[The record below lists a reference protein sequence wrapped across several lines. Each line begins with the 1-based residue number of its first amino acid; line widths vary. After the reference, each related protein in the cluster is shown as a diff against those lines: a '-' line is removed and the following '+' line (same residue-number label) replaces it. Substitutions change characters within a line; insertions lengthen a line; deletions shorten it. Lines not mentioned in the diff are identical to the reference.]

1 MPNAPSSSAT
11 VMPAPAPAPDA
22 AGAPRVTIVLPTYN
36 EADNV
41 LVAIDRIAAV
51 MGAIPFEVIVVDDN
65 SPDGTA
71 ERVKERARTDARVR
85 CLRRVGRRGLAGA
98 CIEGMLASAAPV
110 VAVMDADLQ
119 HDETI
124 LPKMLAGIETGGQD
138 LVVGS
143 RFADGA
149 RVNGLSP
156 LRHLASRTANAAI
169 QTLLRVRLT
178 DPLSGF
184 FMMRRDRFDSL
195 AGQLSTQGF
204 KILLDIVATARGRM
218 KVSEIPFVFRERHA
232 GTSKLD
238 RLVMLDFAGL
248 FLSKLV
254 GGIVSARFL
263 LFGLVGASGVVVH
276 LGVLKAGLALL
287 AIPFDWAQALAT
299 FVAMTT
305 NFFLNNTLT
314 YHDRKLT
321 GTRLLTGLLSFYL
334 VCSVGVFANVGVAGW
349 LYAYD
354 QVWWLAGTAGAVV
367 GSVWNYAA
375 SSALTWRKK

>member
-1 MPNAPSSSAT
+1 MPNASPS
-11 VMPAPAPAPDA
+11 PAPATTAPVPDA
-22 AGAPRVTIVLPTYN
+22 GTAGPRLTIVLPTYN

-51 MGAIPFEVIVVDDN
+51 LGDVPFEVIVVDDN

-71 ERVKERARTDARVR
+71 ARVKERAMRDPRVR
-85 CLRRVGRRGLAGA
+85 CIRRVGRRGLAGA
-98 CIEGMLASAAPV
+98 CIEGMLASSAPV

-124 LPKMLAGIETGGQD
+124 LPKMLAAIETDGRD

-156 LRHLASRTANAAI
+156 LRHLGSRAANAAI
-169 QTLLRVRLT
+169 QRLLRVRLS

-184 FMMRRDRFDSL
+184 FMLRRDRFDAL

-204 KILLDIVATARGRM
+204 KILLDIVATARGSLT
-218 KVSEIPFVFRERHA
+218 VAEIPFVFRERVA
-232 GTSKLD
+232 GASKLD
-238 RLVMLDFAGL
+238 RLVVLDFIGL
-248 FLSKLV
+248 FLSKLL
-254 GGIVSARFL
+254 GGLISARFL
-263 LFGLVGASGVVVH
+263 MFGLVGASGVGVH
-276 LGVLKAGLALL
+276 LACLKAGLSVAGL
-287 AIPFDWAQALAT
+287 PFGWAQGLAT
-299 FVAMTT
+299 FIAMTT
-305 NFFLNNTLT
+305 NFFLNNAVT

-321 GTRLLTGLLSFYL
+321 GMRLVVGLLSFYL

-349 LYAYD
+349 LYSYD

-375 SSALTWRKK
+375 SSVLTWRKK

>member
-1 MPNAPSSSAT
+1 MTAP
-11 VMPAPAPAPDA
+11 VPAPGPAD
-22 AGAPRVTIVLPTYN
+22 APRVTIVLPTYN

-51 MGAIPFEVIVVDDN
+51 MGATPFEVIVVDDN

-71 ERVKERARTDARVR
+71 DRVKQRARTDARVR

-98 CIEGMLASAAPV
+98 CIEGMLASSAPV

-119 HDETI
+119 HDESI
-124 LPKMLAGIETGGQD
+124 LPQMLAAIETGGQD

-156 LRHLASRTANAAI
+156 LRHLGSRSANAAI

-184 FMMRRDRFDSL
+184 FMMRRDRFDAL

-218 KVSEIPFVFRERHA
+218 KVAEIPFVFRERHA

-263 LFGLVGASGVVVH
+263 LFGLVGASGVLVH
-276 LGVLKAGLALL
+276 LATLKGGLALL
-287 AIPFDWAQALAT
+287 SLPFDWAQALAT

-321 GTRLLTGLLSFYL
+321 GLRLLTGLLSFYL

>member
-1 MPNAPSSSAT
+1 MPNVSPSPASPLT
-11 VMPAPAPAPDA
+11 APAA
-22 AGAPRVTIVLPTYN
+22 ATGTAGPRVTIVLPTFN

-41 LVAIDRIAAV
+41 LVAFDRIATVLAD
-51 MGAIPFEVIVVDDN
+51 IPFEVIVVDDN

-71 ERVKERARTDARVR
+71 EIVKARAIGEPRLR

-119 HDETI
+119 HDESI
-124 LPKMLAGIETGGQD
+124 LPKMLAAIETGGRD

-149 RVNGLSP
+149 AVKGLSP
-156 LRHLASRTANAAI
+156 LRHMASRGTNVAI
-169 QTLLRVRLT
+169 QSLLRVQLR

-184 FMMRRDRFDSL
+184 FMMRRDRFDAL

-204 KILLDIVATARGRM
+204 KILLDIVATARGQLA
-218 KVSEIPFVFRERHA
+218 VTEIPFVFRERIA
-232 GTSKLD
+232 GASKLD
-238 RLVMLDFAGL
+238 RLVVLDFIGL
-248 FLSKLV
+248 FLSKLL
-254 GGIVSARFL
+254 GGLVSARFL
-263 LFGLVGASGVVVH
+263 MFAAVGASGVVVH
-276 LGVLKAGLALL
+276 LACLKAGMALAGLS
-287 AIPFDWAQALAT
+287 FDWAQAGAT
-299 FVAMTT
+299 FIAMTT
-305 NFFLNNTLT
+305 NFFLNNAVT

-321 GTRLLTGLLSFYL
+321 GLRLLVGLASFYL

-349 LYAYD
+349 LYSYD
-354 QVWWLAGTAGAVV
+354 QVWWLAGTAGALV

-375 SSALTWRKK
+375 SSVLTWRKK